1 MPSATTVSVL
11 VPVLDEAAHIEE
23 CIASLRA
30 QDHPGVVEI
39 LVAEGGSTDGTVS
52 ILERLAAGAPPVR
65 VVPNPH
71 RNQSAGLN
79 LLISLAVGDVVT
91 RADAHTRYA
100 ADYVARSVAALE
112 ASGADLVGGP
122 MLPEGSTPREAAI
135 AAAMRSPVAVGR
147 TAFRRSGASGE
158 VDTVYLGTMR
168 TETARRMRGYRR
180 LPSGVA
186 EDADLAFRIRRAG
199 GRVVLDPSIR
209 SSYRPRR
216 RLRDLAR
223 QFFRYGR
230 GKAEMLYL
238 NGRFPSWRP
247 LAPLLLVLGVGG
259 TTLLGVTTGV
269 WWPLVALAGAWLVTI
284 GVGSVRG
291 PRVPT
296 TAAAIAI
303 IHVAYGA
310 GLLRGLVAGRRA
322 LSRIPAVGGAPPA
335 GDATAGH
342 LDRHPQ
348 DGQSG
353 E

>member
-30 QDHPGVVEI
+30 QDHPGIVEI
-39 LVAEGGSTDGTVS
+39 LVAEGGSTDGTAS
-52 ILERLAAGAPPVR
+52 ILERLAAGTPPVR
-65 VVPNPH
+65 IVPNPH

-79 LLISLAVGDVVT
+79 LLISLAVGEVVT

-100 ADYVARSVAALE
+100 ADYVGRSVAALE

-122 MLPEGSTPREAAI
+122 MLPEGSTPREGAI
-135 AAAMRSPVAVGR
+135 AAAMRSSVAVGR
-147 TAFRRSGASGE
+147 TAFRRSDASGE

-168 TETARRMRGYRR
+168 TDTARRMGGYRR

-199 GRVVLDPSIR
+199 GRVVLDPAIR

-216 RLRDLAR
+216 HLRDLAR

-247 LAPLLLVLGVGG
+247 LAPLLLLLGLAAA
-259 TTLLGVTTGV
+259 TLLGVTADV
-269 WWPLVALAGAWLVTI
+269 WWPLIALSGAWLVTI
-284 GVGSVRG
+284 AIGARRS

-296 TAAAIAI
+296 TAAAIVV
-303 IHVAYGA
+303 IHAAYGT

-322 LSRIPAVGGAPPA
+322 LSRISPMGGAPPA
-335 GDATAGH
+335 GDAAAGQ

-348 DGQSG
+348 DGESG